1 MFGYKYFQNNGED
14 NFTTPKEFQ
23 DKAREDIK
31 HHLESVNKDDA
42 RFAKLLKYQQNLD
55 NRQQPSHS
63 QRNKTKNK
71 VGSSLFKRNNL
82 KVGSKLN
89 PFHRQQQQPEQSKQV
104 LAAANAVAKA
114 SPTSQLTYGSSPL
127 RKTITISSNDS
138 SDASSIESDHSSH
151 SINSGNMTII
161 SNGTLN
167 RSVISSTFEH
177 SIFSNQLS
185 AIYTNTT
192 MPSSVP
198 SAFMNNVN
206 QSLNGS
212 DASMNTVRIT
222 LNDALPKD
230 FTNYYSPDLNVPRF
244 SNNRP
249 RFTRRNLKN
258 WEINDV
264 RSLLIYPSIKSEWS
278 NNNNNNNNNNNSVNT
293 DTDIEMCNTNS
304 KTLAP
309 APPPVITVPEI
320 ISPYPHLQF
329 RIQILPLESTD
340 LQYVEFLAQS
350 DIYKESKFDY
360 AFKYNT
366 AMYIVQQAR
375 IRHQQMLSVNFGAQ
389 EEQFNSEG
397 LCGLKKFDCFDL
409 CEWRN
414 IIENYLLNLG
424 IENQC
429 RIEFKN
435 RIEKL
440 ECCTNEKLGGGG
452 AGGFGSGGKKRRSDD
467 LYRKVLIKDK
477 VVINDEL
484 KTKVWQDVQKFVY
497 QNIEI

>member
-1 MFGYKYFQNNGED
+1 
-14 NFTTPKEFQ
+14 
-23 DKAREDIK
+23 
-31 HHLESVNKDDA
+31 
-42 RFAKLLKYQQNLD
+42 
-55 NRQQPSHS
+55 
-63 QRNKTKNK
+63 
-71 VGSSLFKRNNL
+71 
-82 KVGSKLN
+82 
-89 PFHRQQQQPEQSKQV
+89 
-104 LAAANAVAKA
+104 
-114 SPTSQLTYGSSPL
+114 
-127 RKTITISSNDS
+127 
-138 SDASSIESDHSSH
+138 
-151 SINSGNMTII
+151 MTII

-167 RSVISSTFEH
+167 RSVISSTFEN

-192 MPSSVP
+192 VPSSMPST
-198 SAFMNNVN
+198 FMNNVN
-206 QSLNGS
+206 NSLNGS
-212 DASMNTVRIT
+212 TESGMNTVRIT

-249 RFTRRNLKN
+249 KFTRRNLKN

-264 RSLLIYPSIKSEWS
+264 RSLLIYPAIKPEWS
-278 NNNNNNNNNNNSVNT
+278 NNINNSNNNINT
-293 DTDIEMCNTNS
+293 DTDIDMLNTNG
-304 KTLAP
+304 KNPAPVPTPAP
-309 APPPVITVPEI
+309 AQATVPEV

-329 RIQILPLESTD
+329 RIQILPLESSD

-375 IRHQQMLSVNFGAQ
+375 IRHKQMLQLNYGAQ
-389 EEQFNSEG
+389 EEQFNSEA
-397 LCGLKKFDCFDL
+397 LCGVSKFDWFDL

-440 ECCTNEKLGGGG
+440 ECCTHEKLGGG
-452 AGGFGSGGKKRRSDD
+452 FGEGGKKRRSED

-477 VVINDEL
+477 VVINDEV